1 MARQGGILKIKGT
14 VGGLT
19 FYKSQ
24 DGDLV
29 REKGGVSGERIAND
43 PAFARTR
50 ENGAEFGEAAIAG
63 KNLRDALRNLML
75 NASDNRVTSRL
86 TAVMSSIKNYDITSS
101 RGERT
106 VANGMPTGMIELKG
120 FDFNVSAPLGSI
132 LFKPYTIDP
141 INGSISIQNLNPV
154 NDVDYPVGATHMT
167 ISGGVAIVDFSTG
180 DKELS
185 LYNPVNLTI
194 SNITGNVFL
203 GLSGPLPPAIG
214 NKFYLLKV
222 EFSQMVN
229 GQQYSLKNGAYNA
242 LTIVEIV

>member
-50 ENGAEFGEAAIAG
+50 ENGAEFGESATAG
-63 KNLRDALRNLML
+63 KILRDTLRNLMM

-86 TAVMSSIKNYDITSS
+86 TSVMSAIKNYDTVSG

-106 VANGMPTGMIELKG
+106 VANGMQTGKIELKG
-120 FDFNVSAPLGSI
+120 FDFNVNAPLGSI
-132 LFKPYTIDP
+132 LFKPLDIDTGL
-141 INGSISIQNLNPV
+141 GSITIQNLNPL
-154 NDVDYPVGATHMT
+154 NDIDYPVGATHMT
-167 ISGGVAIVDFSTG
+167 FSGGVANVNFTTG
-180 DKELS
+180 EKEMTLF
-185 LYNPVNLTI
+185 NPVNMVI
-194 SNITGNVFL
+194 SNNSGNVN
-203 GLSGPLPPAIG
+203 LSLAAPLPPVNG
-214 NKFYLLKV
+214 NVFYLLKV
-222 EFSQMVN
+222 EFFQIVN

-242 LTIVEIV
+242 LTIVEIL